1 MICKKCG
8 QDKPLMR
15 SGLCG
20 TCMYQ
25 IGIEKK
31 IGVSTTSFFNRVNQE
46 AGVQNLPAVQD
57 PNQVGMTEVP
67 IGIQQMGNAVKS
79 IMPMVEEI
87 TGLNR
92 KEITLNLL
100 KSGLKGNNIVDILT
114 GLANPKPTPQAKIIS
129 TGTAGWSDSF
139 FDVLIQRDLMKDI
152 DLVPNHVYAG
162 KSAGWDLSYGVG
174 QGGRG

>member
-114 GLANPKPTPQAKIIS
+114 GLANPKPTPQAKII
-129 TGTAGWSDSF
+129 TMFKTAVVYVPLFVALMGGTVIF
-139 FDVLIQRDLMKDI
+139 
-152 DLVPNHVYAG
+152 LVFLA
-162 KSAGWDLSYGVG
+162 KLLLRSI
-174 QGGRG
+174 